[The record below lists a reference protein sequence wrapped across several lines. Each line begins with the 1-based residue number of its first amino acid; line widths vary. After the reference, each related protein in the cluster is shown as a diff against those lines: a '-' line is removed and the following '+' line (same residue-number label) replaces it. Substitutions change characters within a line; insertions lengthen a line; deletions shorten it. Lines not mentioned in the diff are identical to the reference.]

1 MYPRE
6 FSIVLY
12 LLLVALFAYLLLMGK
27 LGDRTF
33 IAGLMVAAL
42 AVAVLHNAEMLG
54 RVVLGPALDVGQTA
68 PAPRPNPAA
77 ADLQRLGEQVA
88 ALAASAVAHEN
99 RWTGSDYHR
108 SLLEQADEIAQL
120 LSELGTPRERILD
133 TVRPIL
139 QTVERDYRTAFA
151 HAVAVA
157 LSRSGK
163 AAIREVSAE
172 RVREEV
178 AQPGGVDRVRRFLQ
192 EQGIDHDPVVSEALA
207 RYQAFIQSR
216 GDMLR

>member
-6 FSIVLY
+6 FSIVLF
-12 LLLVALFAYLLLMGK
+12 LMLVALFAYLLLVGK
-27 LGDRTF
+27 LGDRSF
-33 IAGLMVAAL
+33 VAGLMVAAL

-54 RVVLGPALDVGQTA
+54 RLVLGPTAAVGQTVRA
-68 PAPRPNPAA
+68 VEPGVEA

-88 ALAASAVAHEN
+88 ALAASAVAHDN

-108 SLLEQADEIAQL
+108 SLLKQSDEISQL
-120 LSELGTPRERILD
+120 LAELGTPPERIAE

-157 LSRSGK
+157 LSKNGK
-163 AAIREVSAE
+163 PGGRETFAE
-172 RVREEV
+172 RVREEI
-178 AQPGGVDRVRRFLQ
+178 AQPGGIERVRGWLR
-192 EQGIDHDPVVSEALA
+192 EQGIADDPIVAGALA
-207 RYQAFIQSR
+207 RYEAFITSR
-216 GDMLR
+216 GGPVR

>member
-12 LLLVALFAYLLLMGK
+12 LLLVALFAYLLLVGK

-33 IAGLMVAAL
+33 IAGLMAAAL

-54 RVVLGPALDVGQTA
+54 RLVLGPPLDVAQQAA
-68 PAPRPNPAA
+68 PARPGNDP
-77 ADLQRLGEQVA
+77 ADLQRLGEHVA

-120 LSELGTPRERILD
+120 LAELGTPRERVLD

-157 LSRSGK
+157 LSRTGK
-163 AAIREVSAE
+163 TAIREASAE
-172 RVREEV
+172 RVREELG
-178 AQPGGVDRVRRFLQ
+178 QPGGLDRVRRFLR
-192 EQGIDHDPVVSEALA
+192 EQAIHEDPVVSDALA
-207 RYQAFIQSR
+207 RYEAFMSSR
-216 GDMLR
+216 GQMLR

>member
-12 LLLVALFAYLLLMGK
+12 LLLVALFAYLLLVGK

-54 RVVLGPALDVGQTA
+54 RLVLGPSLDVDRSA
-68 PAPRPNPAA
+68 PIGRADPDA
-77 ADLQRLGEQVA
+77 ADLRRLGEQVA
-88 ALAASAVAHEN
+88 GLAASAVAHEN

-157 LSRSGK
+157 LSKSGK

-172 RVREEV
+172 RVRDEI
-178 AQPGGVDRVRRFLQ
+178 AQPGGAAQVRRFLR
-192 EQGIDHDPVVSEALA
+192 EHGISDDPVVSEALA
-207 RYQAFIQSR
+207 RYEAFMTSR

>member
-12 LLLVALFAYLLLMGK
+12 LLLVALFAYLLLVGK

-42 AVAVLHNAEMLG
+42 AVAILHNAEMLG
-54 RVVLGPALDVGQTA
+54 RVVLGPSLDVGRTA
-68 PAPRPNPAA
+68 RIARTPTDA

-108 SLLEQADEIAQL
+108 SLLEQADEIARL

-157 LSRSGK
+157 LSKSGK
-163 AAIREVSAE
+163 TAIREVSAE
-172 RVREEV
+172 RVRDEI
-178 AQPGGVDRVRRFLQ
+178 AQPGGVDRVRRFLR
-192 EQGIDHDPVVSEALA
+192 EHGIENDPVVSEALA
-207 RYQAFIQSR
+207 RYEAFMTSR